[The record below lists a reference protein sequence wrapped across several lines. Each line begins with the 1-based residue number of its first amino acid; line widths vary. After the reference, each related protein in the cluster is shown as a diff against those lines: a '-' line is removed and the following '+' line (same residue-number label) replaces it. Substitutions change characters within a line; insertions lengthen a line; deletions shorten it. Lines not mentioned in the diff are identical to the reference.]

1 METTIIFK
9 DEVGRTSKLCET
21 KVSVKEQTYDSGK
34 KVYIIDYIHTYI
46 ENGKRSL
53 CALEEEVIVPN
64 PFSDKYYKPHFD
76 GEIIVKNEMTDM
88 MIKYLMMDDNEL
100 IKHIG
105 RITPQYYKMK
115 IMHNIHNLWD

>member
-1 METTIIFK
+1 MEKTVIFK

-21 KVSVKEQTYDSGK
+21 KISVKEQTYDSGK

-46 ENGKRSL
+46 DNGTRTV
-53 CALEEEVIVPN
+53 CALEEDVRAPN
-64 PFSDKYYKPHFD
+64 PFNERYYKQHFD

-88 MIKYLMMDDNEL
+88 MIKYLMMDDEEL

-105 RITPQYYKMK
+105 RITPEYYRMK